1 MQVYLDNEP
10 YDLTCSEQMT
20 IGQVVDQ
27 VKSALPDEQRML
39 VAVRCDGQDVLPDRL
54 ETVLAESVDRYE
66 KLELETSSPWD
77 LAASALSGA
86 GELFAETQGLI
97 EQVVDLLNQG
107 QTTRAMDLLGNC
119 LQVWN
124 QASETVRRTA
134 QLVGL
139 DLDRI
144 VVAGQP
150 ISDVFAKLR
159 EQLGSVKESLEGRDY
174 VLLADILQYEVPA
187 TAQQWQQ
194 MIQVVLDQVETARQQ
209 A

>member
-10 YDLTCSEQMT
+10 YELTCSEQMT

-27 VKSALPDEQRML
+27 VKTALPDRQRML
-39 VAVRCDGQDVLPDRL
+39 VAVRCDGQDVAPDRL
-54 ETVLAESVDRYE
+54 DTVLGESVDRYE

-86 GELFAETQGLI
+86 GELFSETQGLI
-97 EQVVDLLNQG
+97 EQTVDLLNQG

-119 LQVWN
+119 LRVWN

-139 DLDRI
+139 NLDQI

-150 ISDVFAKLR
+150 ISEVFTKLR
-159 EQLGSVKESLEGRDY
+159 EQLSSVKESLEGRDY

-194 MIQVVLDQVETARQQ
+194 MIQAVLEQIETARQQ